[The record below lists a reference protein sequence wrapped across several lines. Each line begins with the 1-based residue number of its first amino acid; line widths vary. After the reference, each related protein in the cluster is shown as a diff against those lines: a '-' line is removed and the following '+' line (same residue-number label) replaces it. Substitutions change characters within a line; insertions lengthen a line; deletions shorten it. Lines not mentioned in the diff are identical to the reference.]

1 MSVLDVDQLLAPV
14 SPDAP
19 CGENLEYDAEYAAME
34 QAAAGK
40 PDQQFGKTTIAGE
53 EPDWKEVRTK
63 ALDLFSRTKD
73 LRAGM
78 YLVRSATWMDGLPG
92 LSDGMAILAGLI
104 QNYWDGL
111 HPRLDPDDDNDP
123 TLRLN
128 TIAGLCDS
136 GTMLRAVQVAPLVA
150 ARGLGK
156 FCFRDVQVA
165 TGDLPPPAGT
175 EKVEQSSIDGVFA
188 ECDAA
193 ELKATAKSVKE
204 ALERT
209 RALERELGQKVGD
222 GMVPPL
228 DPFTD
233 MLTAMNKLL
242 QQKLAARGLLD
253 DDAEERAAGEPETA
267 GSASSSDGNG
277 QTSGIATS
285 GRNGSAAMS
294 LTGEISSRDDVIRAL
309 DKICDYYKRYEPSS
323 PVPLFLNRAKRLASK
338 SFLEILRDLTPDAVN
353 QALAIGGITDGAAAG
368 AGVDSNDISRAGR
381 MVRW

>member
-19 CGENLEYDAEYAAME
+19 CGENLEYDADYAAME

-40 PDQQFGKTTIAGE
+40 PEQQFGSTTIPGE
-53 EPDWKEVRTK
+53 EPDWKDVRSR

-73 LRAGM
+73 LRASM
-78 YLVRSATWMDGLPG
+78 YLVRSATWMDGLSGLADG
-92 LSDGMAILAGLI
+92 LSVLAGLVESH
-104 QNYWDGL
+104 WDGV

-128 TIAGLCDS
+128 TIAGLCDA

-150 ARGLGK
+150 TRGLGK
-156 FCFRDVQVA
+156 FSYRDVQVA
-165 TGDLPPPAGT
+165 AGELPPPAGA
-175 EKVEQSSIDGVFA
+175 EKVEQSTIDGAFA

-193 ELKATAKSVKE
+193 ELKATGNAVKQAVE
-204 ALERT
+204 RTKALEK
-209 RALERELGQKVGD
+209 ELGQKVGEAQ
-222 GMVPPL
+222 VPQL
-228 DPFTD
+228 DAFTD
-233 MLTAMNKLL
+233 LLAAMNKLL

-253 DDAEERAAGEPETA
+253 DEADRPDSEPE
-267 GSASSSDGNG
+267 SADADARSDGNG
-277 QTSGIATS
+277 QAGGIAS
-285 GRNGSAAMS
+285 NGRNAGAPQT
-294 LTGEISSRDDVIRAL
+294 LTGDIASRDDVIRAL

-353 QALAIGGITDGAAAG
+353 QALAIGGITDGAPVS
-368 AGVDSNDISRAGR
+368 AGVDPNDI
-381 MVRW
+381 